1 MTKKISLVALLL
13 AVFAVNASAQPTVFT
28 LEDALKVALSENA
41 SVKVADA
48 EITRTKY
55 AQRGTYASLFPQI
68 DASAAYQRTIK
79 KQVMYMDGG
88 FNLGGMTGEDSGPSD
103 GIAIGRLNTWTAGI
117 SAAMPIVNFQLWES
131 IRVSGSDVELAVEKA
146 RASRLDMVSQVKQ
159 AFYGVLLAKE
169 VREVYGEVFDNAA
182 RNFRTTE
189 MKYHAQKASELDLTR
204 ARANLENTVPNLFNA
219 EASVDI
225 ALWQLKAVMGI
236 DLDTEIDVAG
246 SLSDYVSELDSSSTA
261 GMTSC
266 SHSGPSYS
274 HSGPSYSHSG
284 LSYSHSGPSYSH
296 PGLSYSHSGPSYSHS
311 GLDPESPDLSGNSTL
326 RQLAIQAEQLASA
339 VRIQQDAYLPSL
351 NLAFAY
357 NYNAMAND
365 FEFRSYRW
373 SPYSYVGLTLQIP
386 IFSGGKRLNQLRQAK
401 VQQAEFAI
409 QRQETERQLR
419 IALRQYIT
427 TMETAVKSYGA
438 AQAAVATASKAYDI
452 AASSYEVGRSTL
464 TDLGDAQLALT
475 QSRLSSSQCIYNYLA
490 AKTGLEQTLGADYTA
505 E

>member
-68 DASAAYQRTIK
+68 DASSAYQRTIK

-103 GIAIGRLNTWTAGI
+103 GIAIGRLNTWTAGV

-266 SHSGPSYS
+266 SHSG
-274 HSGPSYSHSG
+274 
-284 LSYSHSGPSYSH
+284 
-296 PGLSYSHSGPSYSHS
+296 
-311 GLDPESPDLSGNSTL
+311 LDPESPDLSGNSTL

-351 NLAFAY
+351 SLAFAY

-409 QRQETERQLR
+409 QRQEAERQLR

-475 QSRLSSSQCIYNYLA
+475 QSRLSSSQCVYNYLA